1 MTVEEPIAVWV
12 ERVNRDR
19 PPGFFR
25 KALESFAVAVVL
37 VGEDAV
43 VRYHTPAAAGLLRD
57 AGSDLVGEV
66 FPALFTPK
74 FGGSVDSYLQRVAGE
89 SHERSVSMEAGC
101 LLADGHENWLKIT
114 GVNLL
119 RAPAVGSIVLNLAD
133 LTDQR
138 RELEQL
144 SRASMVDELTGV
156 GNRRALQEELAA
168 PRPVSVIM
176 IDLDNFK
183 GLNATFGHGD
193 GDQVLAAAAR
203 RLQNAFGATASVF
216 RVGGDEFVAV
226 LPHTPL
232 GSAWV
237 VAERALVAVRAPI
250 GERGLSV
257 TASMGIASADAG
269 DALSALSG
277 ADRAMYRAKAAGR
290 GTIALDEAEPED
302 WQARRMARRAPL
314 EASMRREAELKA
326 EVARLADRNRQD
338 ERTGLLNAAAYSSD
352 VKGIDMLARQEGGGY
367 AIALCDVDH
376 FGDYNKHY
384 LFQTANVTL
393 RRVADALR
401 GACRPGDHVYR
412 WGGEELLVVLPDT
425 ELPDARALAERLRG
439 AVEALAIPHE
449 NRPPPKL
456 VTISVGVAAFNPEQH
471 ASADDV
477 FEDANRE
484 LLEAKQSGR
493 NLVHPPQSQA
503 PIRR

>member
-1 MTVEEPIAVWV
+1 
-12 ERVNRDR
+12 VNRDR

-25 KALESFAVAVVL
+25 RALESSAVAVVL

-43 VRYHTPAAAGLLRD
+43 VRYHTPAAADLLRT
-57 AGSDLVGEV
+57 AGSDLVGEL
-66 FPALFTPK
+66 FPGLFTPE

-89 SHERSVSMEAGC
+89 SDGRSVSMEAGR
-101 LLADGHENWLKIT
+101 LLADGHEHWLKIT

-119 RAPAVGSIVLNLAD
+119 RAPAVRGIVLNLAD

-144 SRASMVDELTGV
+144 SRASVVDQLTRV

-168 PRPVSVIM
+168 PRPASVIV
-176 IDLDNFK
+176 IDLDNFR
-183 GLNATFGHGD
+183 GLNDAFGHAA
-193 GDQVLAAAAR
+193 GDQALAAVAR
-203 RLQNAFGATASVF
+203 RLQHAFGAMASVF

-232 GSAWV
+232 DSAWV

-257 TASMGIASADAG
+257 TVSMGIARADPG
-269 DALSALSG
+269 EGLGVLNR
-277 ADRAMYRAKAAGR
+277 ADRAMHRAKMAGR

-302 WQARRMARRAPL
+302 WQARRTAQRGAL

-326 EVARLADRNRQD
+326 EVVRLADRNRQD

-352 VKGIDMLARQEGGGY
+352 INGVDMLARQEGGGY

-376 FGDYNKHY
+376 FGAYNKHY
-384 LFQTANVTL
+384 LFQAANVTL

-425 ELPDARALAERLRG
+425 QLPDARALAERLRG

-449 NRPPPKL
+449 NRPPPLL

-477 FEDANRE
+477 FEDANRQ
-484 LLEAKQSGR
+484 LLKAKQSGR
-493 NLVHPPQSQA
+493 NLVHPPPSHA